1 MVFVAC
7 SVMVHVSSLASLMA
21 IDCPLCRCRRSGHGA
36 AARRVRCVCA
46 ALVCVWSATH
56 PMHSGEGVCV
66 RVWNALGNAPQT
78 DECYERQQGRAG
90 REARCT
96 HPSPRPG
103 AVSLQPVPPAAP
115 CVHMRVHLWCLCACA
130 RMFVYG
136 CGGVPACCCV
146 FRERLCAHNMCVCV
160 RAERGGEK
168 QAVVVALQPNAD
180 CVVVCL
186 HSARTTLKETPSR
199 WKISDSRRHPC
210 ACLTTCGCWGRTATW
225 LVCGTSFRTTTP
237 HRRCFTRHRLV
248 AETGWPARTAK
259 TATGREEAAAIR
271 SSGSSGRPR
280 PFCCTQ
286 QLMTRSP
293 DSPPS
298 PP

>member
-160 RAERGGEK
+160 CASRERE
-168 QAVVVALQPNAD
+168 
-180 CVVVCL
+180 
-186 HSARTTLKETPSR
+186 R
-199 WKISDSRRHPC
+199 
-210 ACLTTCGCWGRTATW
+210 
-225 LVCGTSFRTTTP
+225 
-237 HRRCFTRHRLV
+237 
-248 AETGWPARTAK
+248 ETGRRRGA
-259 TATGREEAAAIR
+259 ATK
-271 SSGSSGRPR
+271 
-280 PFCCTQ
+280 C
-286 QLMTRSP
+286 
-293 DSPPS
+293 
-298 PP
+298 